1 MVLQII
7 VNGIIAGALYILSG
21 LSFGLIY
28 TSTGVFHFA
37 NVTAYTIGGFALYHI
52 FVIWGFP
59 FLLALIFSLVIA
71 SALGVLIEWV
81 CYRPLREQQASSL
94 QIFLTSIGVTFVLQN
109 VYLLIWTSD
118 PRVVPVYE
126 ALLDGRQIGTVRVT
140 YLQFITIAVVAILWG
155 ALHLFMTKTKTGKAI
170 RAFAADPDVA
180 ELMGI
185 DTRWLRVAV
194 FAIGSA
200 LIAAVAQ
207 LQIMDLGI
215 DMTSGFDVVIIGTIA
230 ALLGGR
236 WGITGIA
243 LVSLLIGL
251 IENVGMI
258 LLAVQWKYVIL
269 FGLVIVLLYLRPK
282 VIFGAKN
289 R

>member
-7 VNGIIAGALYILSG
+7 VNGIVAGALYILSG

-37 NVTAYTIGGFALYHI
+37 NVAAYTIGGFALYQI
-52 FVIWGFP
+52 FVVWGFP
-59 FLLALIFSLVIA
+59 FLIALAFSLLIA
-71 SALGVLIEWV
+71 SALGVLIEWI
-81 CYRPLREQQASSL
+81 CYKPLREQQASSL
-94 QIFLTSIGVTFVLQN
+94 QIFLTSIGATFVLQN
-109 VYLLIWTSD
+109 VYLLIWRSD

-126 ALLDGRQIGTVRVT
+126 TLLGGRQVGPVRVT
-140 YLQFITIAVVAILWG
+140 YLQVITVAVVAILWG
-155 ALHLFMTKTKTGKAI
+155 ALHLFMKKTRTGKAI

-200 LIAAVAQ
+200 LIAAVAE

-243 LVSLLIGL
+243 LVSLSIGL
-251 IENVGMI
+251 IENAGMI
-258 LLAVQWKYVIL
+258 LLAVQWKYIIL

-282 VIFGAKN
+282 AIFGAKS

>member
-7 VNGIIAGALYILSG
+7 VNGIVAGALYVLSG

-37 NVTAYTIGGFALYHI
+37 NVAAYTIGGFVFFQMSAA
-52 FVIWGFP
+52 WGLPFP
-59 FLLALIFSLVIA
+59 LALAIGLAAA
-71 SALGVLIEWV
+71 SVLGILIEWI
-81 CYRPLREQQASSL
+81 CYKPLREQQASSL

-109 VYLLIWTSD
+109 IYLLIWRSD
-118 PRVVPVYE
+118 PRVVPVFE
-126 ALLDGRQIGTVRVT
+126 SLLDGRQIGSVRVT
-140 YLQFITIAVVAILWG
+140 HLQFVIIGVVAALWG
-155 ALHLFMTKTKTGKAI
+155 ILHLFMTRTRTGKAI

-180 ELMGI
+180 ALMGI
-185 DTRWLRVAV
+185 DTRRLRIIV

-243 LVSLLIGL
+243 LVSLLIGI
-251 IENVGMI
+251 IENAGMI
-258 LLAVQWKYVIL
+258 MLAVQWKYIIL
-269 FGLVIVLLYLRPK
+269 FGLVIILLYLRPK
-282 VIFGAKN
+282 AIFGTKD